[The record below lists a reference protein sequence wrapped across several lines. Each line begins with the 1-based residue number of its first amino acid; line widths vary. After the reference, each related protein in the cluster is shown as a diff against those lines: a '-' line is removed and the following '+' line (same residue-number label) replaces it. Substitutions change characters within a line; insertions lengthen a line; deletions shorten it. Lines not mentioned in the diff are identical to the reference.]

1 MLASQRQQ
9 IITEEVQSRG
19 SVRVRELAELLAVSE
34 MTVRR
39 DLDLLAARG
48 DVDKVHG
55 GASRPSFRS
64 TDEPEFAIKR
74 TYQQAEKAA
83 IAAEAAS
90 LVRPG
95 DAVGVTGGST
105 TWMLCPHLRRIPDIT
120 IVTNSLSIANGLSD
134 LDDRSITVVITGGS
148 RTKSDALVGPVAVST
163 IRSLRVDLVLMGVHG
178 MAADPGYS
186 TPNLAEAE
194 TNRAFVNSSGRF
206 AVLADHSK
214 WNIRGLA
221 TIAPIDRADILITDG
236 GLNAQARQVI
246 GDQVTDLRLVGR
258 RPTAP

>member
-1 MLASQRQQ
+1 VLASQRQQ
-9 IITEEVQSRG
+9 IITEEVHTRG
-19 SVRVRELAELLAVSE
+19 SVRVRELAELLEVSE

-48 DVDKVHG
+48 DVHKVHG
-55 GASRPSFRS
+55 GASRPTFRS
-64 TDEPEFAIKR
+64 TEEPEFAVKR

-95 DAVGVTGGST
+95 DAVGITGGST
-105 TWMLCPHLRRIPDIT
+105 TWMLCQHLRRIPDIT
-120 IVTNSLSIANGLSD
+120 IVTNSLSVANGLSD
-134 LDDRSITVVITGGS
+134 LDDPSITVVITGGS

-178 MAADPGYS
+178 IAADPGFS

-194 TNRAFVNSSGRF
+194 TNRAFVNSSDRF
-206 AVLADHSK
+206 AVLADHTK
-214 WNIRGLA
+214 WNVRGLA
-221 TIAPIDRADILITDG
+221 TIAPIDRADILVTDR
-236 GLNAQARQVI
+236 GLDVEARQVLGEQI
-246 GDQVTDLRLVGR
+246 VDLRVVG
-258 RPTAP
+258 ADNGN